1 MRGGYL
7 KLIIRDDMKK
17 ILTIAI
23 GITALAANAQE
34 TYESAQLATQDLNG
48 TAKYIGMGGAMEALG
63 ADISTINTN
72 PAGIGLFRRSWIG
85 ASAGFTSQSSSFD
98 GASVGADIG
107 DNGKTNVDFNQLGFV
122 WSTKTGND
130 SRMNFAF
137 NFQKSRNFNQIL
149 QAVNSLYDAS
159 ANKVNYMKNYWYKE
173 NLSLQDLVIG
183 AVVGENL
190 KFDPNDEDVYY
201 RGANAYAGKYNN
213 RGWIGNFDFNIS
225 GNIHD
230 KVYLG
235 FTLGIKSVHY
245 RSTNV
250 YDEQLTDID
259 GITDG
264 GIFGF
269 TDERRI
275 TGSGIDAKFGA
286 IFRPIE
292 GSPFRF
298 GVYIN
303 TPTWYNL
310 DCYGD
315 MSAAADFRTLDEATN
330 TQYDYAYN
338 RNKAN
343 AHYDYEYAI
352 STPWRFGASI
362 GHTFGK
368 TVAIGATYE
377 YADYSGIKNRI
388 VEGTYIDYDGFS
400 SKQTSKDYQMDANN
414 DIALRGVSLLKV
426 GAEIKPIP
434 ELAVRFGYNWQS
446 AIYKDS
452 GYKDIT
458 IDNDPA
464 YGSVGAYYTTYDFV
478 NWKATHRLT
487 FGLGINIGKNWG
499 LDLAYQYSTQ
509 KGEYYPFTTTESE
522 VYRNTTTDEYTTDLN
537 YGTGT
542 TVHNNRHQFN
552 MTLGY
557 RF

>member
-250 YDEQLTDID
+250 YD
-259 GITDG
+259 
-264 GIFGF
+264 
-269 TDERRI
+269 
-275 TGSGIDAKFGA
+275 
-286 IFRPIE
+286 
-292 GSPFRF
+292 
-298 GVYIN
+298 
-303 TPTWYNL
+303 
-310 DCYGD
+310 
-315 MSAAADFRTLDEATN
+315 
-330 TQYDYAYN
+330 
-338 RNKAN
+338 
-343 AHYDYEYAI
+343 
-352 STPWRFGASI
+352 
-362 GHTFGK
+362 
-368 TVAIGATYE
+368 
-377 YADYSGIKNRI
+377 
-388 VEGTYIDYDGFS
+388 
-400 SKQTSKDYQMDANN
+400 
-414 DIALRGVSLLKV
+414 
-426 GAEIKPIP
+426 
-434 ELAVRFGYNWQS
+434 
-446 AIYKDS
+446 
-452 GYKDIT
+452 
-458 IDNDPA
+458 
-464 YGSVGAYYTTYDFV
+464 
-478 NWKATHRLT
+478 
-487 FGLGINIGKNWG
+487 
-499 LDLAYQYSTQ
+499 
-509 KGEYYPFTTTESE
+509 
-522 VYRNTTTDEYTTDLN
+522 
-537 YGTGT
+537 
-542 TVHNNRHQFN
+542 
-552 MTLGY
+552 
-557 RF
+557 